1 MKKYLL
7 ILFWLGLSL
16 AGFGQ
21 SSELVGTFS
30 VVSSTGSDPTLTVVG
45 NFNSTVGFLPSA
57 VDTGDIL
64 LVRQVFAG
72 NHRRKLYRITGISGN
87 SPLTL
92 NVTLINGTTG
102 GPFPAGTH
110 AIIRESDHGSL
121 YDVPNV
127 SQEIE
132 SYINNYTINN
142 LESMDLDTVEE
153 RNDSLFAI
161 LNNGTE
167 YYVGPTAATAI
178 DTSYQVGDSI
188 YVVSAG
194 DTIFTGIAYANPEI
208 DTIYNDGTNYYMV
221 TVEGDTIEIGSVA
234 QVTAN
239 GAHPVNPPTY
249 LVHIDTLGTDTIY
262 FDNNGVWTRFNVGG
276 TQIGA
281 PFFVALND
289 AVTTFHPAGVP
300 PVGAIIWNP
309 FMGEFMRKFGV
320 TIIDEISMPNGR
332 LVEEAQRHFQ
342 FTTLNTWDLNKR
354 SSATLGFQVGID
366 GVIAV
371 PLNLDTQERGSER
384 TIVLNN
390 TTGSPRTVTFSSTR
404 YRTPDGLTPLGAM
417 AVPEFSDMTLSF
429 TIDANDSE
437 VIMRLNS
444 STQSATT
451 YTFVDSANGHDLI
464 NTSGT
469 VTSAPDITELTFAAV
484 VGADSIMMWDA
495 SANAHRRTSVTDIVA
510 LASAGTV
517 TVTDQVNGLD
527 IVLTGSNITI
537 NNDYGEVANAVI
549 AAGDSVLIYD
559 VSVPGY
565 RRVSAQSIADLFSAT
580 ADAGYWKLG
589 GQALPA
595 NANIGSTNAFRVG
608 VTTNGSARMYFS
620 SDGRIFTPSGNV
632 TDFNVEASDSIKV
645 AGTSIDL
652 AGATK
657 ITGNE
662 TVTGNIT
669 TAAGAVS
676 ARNGLFANALRMGY
690 QSYTASG
697 TLGNKMANYIDG
709 TADHDLTTSTSLPDS
724 SIFFVKNLDAVFK
737 ARIVP
742 GAGFT
747 LNGADIVPAGTTGW
761 FQRKGTVIERL
772 TDGSTE
778 FTYRAVI
785 STNVN
790 GQYILN
796 HPFGTATIKHWDINT
811 LNEGQATVWTAKS
824 YSNGNILFQQWGMDG
839 LVLQTINIDTV
850 FTVKI

>member
-1 MKKYLL
+1 LL

-16 AGFGQ
+16 VGFGQ
-21 SSELVGTFS
+21 SGELVGTFT
-30 VVSSTGSDPTLTVVG
+30 VISSTGSDPTPTVVG
-45 NFNSTVGFLPSA
+45 RFNSTLGFVA
-57 VDTGDIL
+57 NDIDTGDVVV
-64 LVRQVFAG
+64 VRQVFSG
-72 NHRRKLYRITGISGN
+72 NHRRKIYRIDSKTGN
-87 SPLTL
+87 SELTL
-92 NVTLINGTTG
+92 GLTLIHGTNG
-102 GPFPAGTH
+102 GPFPPGVQSIQRRTA
-110 AIIRESDHGSL
+110 HGSL

-127 SQEIE
+127 SQEQE
-132 SYINNYTINN
+132 SYIANYTINN

-153 RNDSLFAI
+153 RNDSLFAV

-249 LVHIDTLGTDTIY
+249 LIHIDTLGLDTIY

-276 TQIGA
+276 TQIGG
-281 PFFVALND
+281 PFFVTIDNF
-289 AVTTFHPAGVP
+289 VTFTPPGVP
-300 PVGAIIWNP
+300 PIGAYIWDGDKAGL
-309 FMGEFMRKFGV
+309 FRKTSVAGYTTV
-320 TIIDEISMPNGR
+320 ANGNGR
-332 LVEEAQRHFQ
+332 SVKNGDRITQNNNLTNWQIGLH
-342 FTTLNTWDLNKR
+342 
-354 SSATLGFQVGID
+354 SSANLFFGAANAAIANPPDIDVPAGQGASIGSLRTL
-366 GVIAV
+366 
-371 PLNLDTQERGSER
+371 
-384 TIVLNN
+384 VLNN
-390 TTGSPRTVTFSSTR
+390 NTGSPRWAVFGTKYRNRIGLQLDSIQVT
-404 YRTPDGLTPLGAM
+404 
-417 AVPEFSDMTLSF
+417 EFSVLTLDFSY
-429 TIDANDSE
+429 DKHDSE
-437 VIMRLNS
+437 FIMRLESPPVS
-444 STQSATT
+444 SGTT

-484 VGADSIMMWDA
+484 AGADSIMMWDA

-549 AAGDSVLIYD
+549 AAGDSLLIYD

-608 VTTNGSARMYFS
+608 ITTNGSARMYFS
-620 SDGRIFTPSGNV
+620 SDGRVYTPSGNV
-632 TDFNVEASDSIKV
+632 TDVNIETSDSTKI
-645 AGTSIDL
+645 ASPTIDL
-652 AGATK
+652 AGEVK
-657 ITGNE
+657 VTGNE
-662 TVTGNIT
+662 TVIGNIT
-669 TAAGAVS
+669 TAAGSVS
-676 ARNGLFANALRMGY
+676 ARNALFANAIRNGY
-690 QSYTASG
+690 QSYTATG
-697 TLGNKMANYIDG
+697 TLGNKMANYVDG
-709 TADHDLTTSTSLPDS
+709 TADAVMTTSTTLPDS
-724 SIFFVKNLDAVFK
+724 SVFFIKNLDAVFK
-737 ARIVP
+737 VTVAA
-742 GAGFT
+742 GAGHT
-747 LNGADIVPAGTTGW
+747 LNGSSFITPGSTAW
-761 FQRKGTVIERL
+761 FQKKGTVIERL
-772 TDGSTE
+772 DDVSVQYV
-778 FTYRAVI
+778 YRGVI

-790 GQYILN
+790 GQYALT
-796 HPFGTATIKHWDINT
+796 HPFGNTPLKYWDVNT
-811 LNEGQATVWTAKS
+811 FNAGQATVWTVWGFGTGFV
-824 YSNGNILFQQWGMDG
+824 NFQQWGMDG
-839 LVLQTINIDTV
+839 LPLQTVNIDTV
-850 FTVKI
+850 FTIKI